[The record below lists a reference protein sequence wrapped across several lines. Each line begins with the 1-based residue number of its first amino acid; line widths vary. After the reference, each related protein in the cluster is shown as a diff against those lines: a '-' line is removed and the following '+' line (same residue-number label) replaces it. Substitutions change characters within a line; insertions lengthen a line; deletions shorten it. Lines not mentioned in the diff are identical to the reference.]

1 MDTNEFCK
9 FLIISI
15 INLVAYLLSII
26 FLTSVYNIKDQC
38 KINFINCPRKT
49 YKSHY
54 SAISACFSFETISF
68 ALYLVSLIYFIFI
81 WENREENIEENKE
94 KNKENNNEE
103 NNQQN
108 RKANNISIYAG
119 KKGDESERGTNN
131 GNGEKKIEEL
141 NKQNIE
147 INSNLTSDRVVRT
160 DNEFQ
165 EKNEE
170 PENKLSEKD
179 KNMWKINIISTIICQ
194 VLYIIEVIIL
204 TASLAKSNELDNK
217 ESELRTF
224 TLIYVDLVIVGY
236 IFLIILVFCYLYLII
251 IFDICGKGIKEKL
264 LIENNSLFCGSCNR
278 GFVILCE
285 KCIKIVE
292 TDDKKTQ
299 IKKEKEALKK
309 EIQVLE
315 RNIQS
320 LKKYQKYLSLNIQN
334 LKNINIR

>member
-170 PENKLSEKD
+170 PPKSPNLQLTK
-179 KNMWKINIISTIICQ
+179 
-194 VLYIIEVIIL
+194 IIL
-204 TASLAKSNELDNK
+204 INYKSK
-217 ESELRTF
+217 R
-224 TLIYVDLVIVGY
+224 
-236 IFLIILVFCYLYLII
+236 IF
-251 IFDICGKGIKEKL
+251 
-264 LIENNSLFCGSCNR
+264 
-278 GFVILCE
+278 
-285 KCIKIVE
+285 
-292 TDDKKTQ
+292 
-299 IKKEKEALKK
+299 
-309 EIQVLE
+309 
-315 RNIQS
+315 
-320 LKKYQKYLSLNIQN
+320 
-334 LKNINIR
+334 KN